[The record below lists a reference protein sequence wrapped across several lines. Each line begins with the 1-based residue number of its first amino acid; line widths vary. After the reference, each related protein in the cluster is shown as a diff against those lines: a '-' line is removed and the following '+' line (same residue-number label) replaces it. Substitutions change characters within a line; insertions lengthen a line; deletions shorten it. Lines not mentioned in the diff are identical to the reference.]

1 MPKENKLTNLI
12 RQQIDV
18 ENEHIKNLVDLR
30 KEVGNAATRLLL
42 LEMRLDSEKHV
53 SMLNEMLEILEGIPT
68 NTSLWDL
75 ELEEYIDGVS
85 RTRSEKEFREYVTK
99 ENSVLEN
106 LREEL
111 KHSEDEG
118 IKILFQNIDEDEKKQ
133 NRMVKTIVENLYRS
147 ARKTSS

>member
-1 MPKENKLTNLI
+1 MPKENKLTSLI

-68 NTSLWDL
+68 HTSLWDL

-85 RTRSEKEFREYVTK
+85 RRRSEKEFKEYITK

-106 LREEL
+106 LKEEL

-133 NRMVKTIVENLYRS
+133 NRIVKTIVENLYRS
-147 ARKTSS
+147 ARETSS